1 LLEGDIQMKM
11 MRKSV
16 ISLALVL
23 LSTPVISGQDLSRYR
38 KFSLG
43 TSLAAL
49 SKQVGQ
55 DPHQAI
61 LIHQSP
67 AVIQELTYWAIDTP
81 YSSVLVEPVSQI
93 LFSFYNGELYRIVV
107 TYDQGAIEGLTDDDM
122 VQAVSARYGTAT
134 RFYPEIN
141 LPTNDVYASTETVI
155 ARWEDSQNSV
165 NLFRS
170 RNQSSFRLAVFSKRL
185 DALAKAAII
194 ESEKL
199 EKQEAP
205 QLEIARVKKE
215 ADELEVARQIN
226 QKTFRP

>member
-1 LLEGDIQMKM
+1 MKM
-11 MRKSV
+11 MCNV
-16 ISLALVL
+16 VVSLSLML
-23 LSTPVISGQDLSRYR
+23 LSAPMISGQDLSRYR
-38 KFSLG
+38 NFSLG
-43 TSLAAL
+43 TSLATL

-55 DPHQAI
+55 DPRQAI
-61 LIHQSP
+61 LLHQSP
-67 AVIQELTYWAIDTP
+67 AVIQELTYWPFDTSYP
-81 YSSVLVEPVSQI
+81 SVRVEPASQI
-93 LFSFYNGELYRIVV
+93 LFSFYNGELYRMVV
-107 TYDQGAIEGLTDDDM
+107 TYDRQAIKGLADEDM

-134 RFYPEIN
+134 RLYPEIN

-155 ARWEDSQNSV
+155 ARWEDSQNSI

-170 RNQSSFRLAVFSKRL
+170 SNQDSFRLAVFSKRL
-185 DALAKAAII
+185 DAQAKAAII

-205 QLEIARVKKE
+205 QVEIARLKKE